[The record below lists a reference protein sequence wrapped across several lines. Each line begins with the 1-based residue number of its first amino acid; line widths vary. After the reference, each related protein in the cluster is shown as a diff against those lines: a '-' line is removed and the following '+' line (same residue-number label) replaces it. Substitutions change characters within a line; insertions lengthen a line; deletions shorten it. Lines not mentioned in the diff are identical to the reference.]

1 MFVEE
6 PVRPNTATGS
16 RALQQHLFSLL
27 QSCNN
32 IKSLTQI
39 HTQIVI
45 CSFSHKN
52 FILVKLLSL
61 YITSSHLL
69 TAHKVFENIENPS
82 TTVWNQI
89 IRGHARSETPQKSV
103 ELYKQMVAKN
113 EAEPDEFTYSFL
125 LSACAKKSL
134 FREGEQVHG
143 RVLANGYCS
152 NVFVKTNLVNL
163 YAMKGGDSG
172 VAEARK
178 MFDEMSER
186 NVVTWN
192 SLLKAHLKCG
202 DIDGARRVFDEMPQ
216 RNVVSWTTM
225 ISWCAHNGLCKQALS
240 LFNEMGRAR
249 VGLDQVALVAALS
262 ACAELGNLKLGRWIH
277 VYIEENFFVGRETL
291 LVSLNNALIH
301 MYASCGEIHE
311 AYEVFRK
318 MRRRSIISWTSII
331 MGFAKHG
338 YANEAL
344 FLFEWL
350 QNLGANEVRPDGTTL
365 LGVLWACSH
374 AGSVDK
380 GRQIFE
386 CMTRRWGIEPRIEH
400 YGCMIDL
407 LSRAGLLGEACSLIY
422 SMPMKPNDAVWG
434 ALLGGCRIHCNA
446 ELASDVAQKWAIELD
461 PDHAAGYLVLLANV
475 YATTKRWHD
484 VAAVRQKMIEM
495 GVRKPPGRSR
505 VQINGVVHDFV
516 AGDSTHKHASLIYK
530 MLDEITR
537 QSMWEGY
544 KLDVSEL
551 FSVVEE

>member
-69 TAHKVFENIENPS
+69 NARKAFENIENPS

-172 VAEARK
+172 VVEARK

-262 ACAELGNLKLGRWIH
+262 ACAELGDLK
-277 VYIEENFFVGRETL
+277 
-291 LVSLNNALIH
+291 
-301 MYASCGEIHE
+301 
-311 AYEVFRK
+311 
-318 MRRRSIISWTSII
+318 
-331 MGFAKHG
+331 
-338 YANEAL
+338 
-344 FLFEWL
+344 
-350 QNLGANEVRPDGTTL
+350 
-365 LGVLWACSH
+365 
-374 AGSVDK
+374 
-380 GRQIFE
+380 
-386 CMTRRWGIEPRIEH
+386 
-400 YGCMIDL
+400 
-407 LSRAGLLGEACSLIY
+407 
-422 SMPMKPNDAVWG
+422 
-434 ALLGGCRIHCNA
+434 
-446 ELASDVAQKWAIELD
+446 
-461 PDHAAGYLVLLANV
+461 
-475 YATTKRWHD
+475 WHD